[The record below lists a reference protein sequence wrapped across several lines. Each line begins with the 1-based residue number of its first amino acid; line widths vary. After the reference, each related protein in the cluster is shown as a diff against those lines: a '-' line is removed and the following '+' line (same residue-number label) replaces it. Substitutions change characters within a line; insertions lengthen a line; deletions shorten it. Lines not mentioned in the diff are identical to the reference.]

1 MSTVRTHI
9 ATEADMNSIL
19 SLTNEAFMA
28 DAFFKKKE
36 YHERFDAPT
45 VQQMIHAENS
55 RFIIASQNIDGS
67 DTACGSI
74 FFHWEI
80 STTEDSLQV
89 RTERFSG
96 RGLVDPMR

>member
-1 MSTVRTHI
+1 MSNVRTHT
-9 ATEADMNSIL
+9 ATEADMDSIL

-45 VQQMIHAENS
+45 VQQMINAENS
-55 RFIIASQNIDGS
+55 RFIIATQTIDETEVS
-67 DTACGSI
+67 CGSI
-74 FFHWEI
+74 FFHWEV

-89 RTERFSG
+89 KS
-96 RGLVDPMR
+96 V